1 MKRTISFIVIAL
13 LCANAFAQSAK
24 FNYEEIMNDESYL
37 ISADEFWKDFDEY
50 HEKFGIHFADGRMG
64 VAAKEFVNIHKS
76 DVEGAKLMNSLPYY
90 IHAGYWQT
98 LYKLLDDNIKAMVN
112 ESKIMK
118 GWSKTEKC
126 INGRYYK
133 KGKDGKLA
141 EELYK
146 DYEEYKDIF
155 ENPEHNASFPGGD
168 KALAEFI
175 KDNLRT
181 PSDAP
186 EGRVVTSFIVN
197 RDGSVSDAK
206 VLRSLNDECDKEALR
221 IIGLM
226 PKWIPGSTWS
236 VKTAT
241 RYTIPILFLAEKP

>member
-1 MKRTISFIVIAL
+1 MKRTISFIVIAF
-13 LCANAFAQSAK
+13 LCVNAFAQSAK
-24 FNYEEIMNDESYL
+24 FNHEEVMNDEPYL
-37 ISADEFWKDFDEY
+37 ISADEFWKNFEEY
-50 HEKFGIHFADGRMG
+50 HNKYGIHTAYGHMG
-64 VAAKEFVNIHKS
+64 AAAKEFVKIHKS
-76 DVEGAKLMNSLPYY
+76 DEEGAKLMNSLPYY

-98 LYKLLDDNIKAMVN
+98 LYILLDDNIKAMIN

-118 GWSKTEKC
+118 RWGKTEKC

-146 DYEEYKDIF
+146 DYEETKNIF
-155 ENPEHNASFPGGD
+155 ENPERNASFPGGD

-175 KDNLRT
+175 KNNLRT

-186 EGRVVTSFIVN
+186 KGRVVTSFVIN
-197 RDGSVSDAK
+197 RDGTISDAK
-206 VLRSLNDECDKEALR
+206 VIISLSDECDKEALR

-226 PKWIPGSTWS
+226 PKWIPASTWS
-236 VKTAT
+236 VKTAS
-241 RYTIPILFLAEKP
+241 RYTMQFPFKK

>member
-1 MKRTISFIVIAL
+1 MKRIISIIAIAFF
-13 LCANAFAQSAK
+13 CVNTFAQSTK
-24 FNYEEIMNDESYL
+24 FNYEEVMNDESYL
-37 ISADEFWKDFDEY
+37 ISADEFWKDFEEY

-64 VAAKEFVNIHKS
+64 VAAKEFVKIHKS

-98 LYKLLDDNIKAMVN
+98 LYKLLDDDIKAMVN

-118 GWSKTEKC
+118 KWSKTEKC

-146 DYEEYKDIF
+146 DAEEYKNIYEEF
-155 ENPEHNASFPGGD
+155 ERQALFPGGNA
-168 KALAEFI
+168 ALKEFI
-175 KDNLRT
+175 NNNLQI

-186 EGRVVTSFIVN
+186 EGKVVTSFVIN
-197 RDGSVSDAK
+197 RDGTISDAK
-206 VLRSLNDECDKEALR
+206 VIISLSDECDKEALR

-226 PKWIPGSTWS
+226 PKWIPASTWS
-236 VKTAT
+236 VKTAS
-241 RYTIPILFLAEKP
+241 RYTITFPFKK